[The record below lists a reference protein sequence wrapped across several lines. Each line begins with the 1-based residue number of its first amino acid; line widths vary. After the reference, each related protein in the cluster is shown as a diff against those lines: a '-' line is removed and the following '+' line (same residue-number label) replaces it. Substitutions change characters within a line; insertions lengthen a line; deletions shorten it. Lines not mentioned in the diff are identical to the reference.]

1 MVSLCDR
8 REEALGRKSVGM
20 ESQFHNSGYPRGR
33 ATTGVRRGSWIL
45 GFEAWKLRKKGL
57 TCPVSGSKMRP
68 ISVAMRSAKTA
79 YL

>member
-8 REEALGRKSVGM
+8 WEEALGRESVGM

-45 GFEAWKLRKKGL
+45 GFEAWKLRKRGVDM
-57 TCPVSGSKMRP
+57 PSFGV
-68 ISVAMRSAKTA
+68 
-79 YL
+79 